1 MTKFHGMKT
10 RTTNLEQY
18 LPETY
23 HKITHTKIAE
33 NLNETHTI
41 QIPTCHKYVSLCFD
55 TREILLKFGNTDHLQ
70 LPDIS
75 ITFEPDYY
83 HKICISIEYI
93 SIELP
98 DKKVKT
104 FLSTY
109 TTPIG
114 KTYYP
119 GTKHY
124 NKYFTAGT
132 RVYQCIKLNQ
142 HTSRQIHH
150 FGRYLGICYD
160 KQPKDNP
167 NNTNTNINQNS
178 DHTPVPISKF
188 TPTTP
193 SNKKN
198 PT

>member
-10 RTTNLEQY
+10 CTTNLEQY

-33 NLNETHTI
+33 NLHEIHTI

-55 TREILLKFGNTDHLQ
+55 TREIPLKFVNTDHLQ
-70 LPDIS
+70 LPDIY
-75 ITFEPDYY
+75 ITFKPDYY

-93 SIELP
+93 PIELP

-109 TTPIG
+109 ATPIG
-114 KTYYP
+114 KTNYP

-132 RVYQCIKLNQ
+132 RVHQCIELNQ
-142 HTSRQIHH
+142 HTSRQIYH
-150 FGRYLGICYD
+150 FGRHLRICYD

-167 NNTNTNINQNS
+167 NNTNTNSNQNS
-178 DHTPVPISKF
+178 DHIPVPTNKF